1 MIYILTLLPLEKQ
14 IPSLPVLYCKRVG
27 SSSNN
32 KMYLDNYHLLANTTP
47 ARHGKEQKRKFI
59 YTENRSS
66 CRVGYSWNWALER
79 VLLVSQ
85 SESVVGGTEL
95 SLPCPAP
102 LYQIQAPAT
111 TRTCA
116 PPSNRMTSPIVN
128 SS

>member
-1 MIYILTLLPLEKQ
+1 
-14 IPSLPVLYCKRVG
+14 
-27 SSSNN
+27 
-32 KMYLDNYHLLANTTP
+32 MYLDNYHLLANTTP

-102 LYQIQAPAT
+102 FVP
-111 TRTCA
+111 
-116 PPSNRMTSPIVN
+116 N
-128 SS
+128 SSSSNNKNLCSTIQPYDFPYSEQLLTVDAC